1 MRFIHRTKRN
11 QLVSIE
17 SPVILAVMQG
27 KDRMFSTFNDR
38 VVQDQSFLTKQERA
52 CDVLEAVKV
61 TSVPVDKKVTVY
73 SDGKWSVQDF
83 WKDFQSQVLQI
94 LLLGNL

>member
-1 MRFIHRTKRN
+1 
-11 QLVSIE
+11 
-17 SPVILAVMQG
+17 
-27 KDRMFSTFNDR
+27 MFSTFNDR
-38 VVQDQSFLTKQERA
+38 DVQVQSLLTKQEKA
-52 CDVLEAVKV
+52 YDALKAVKV

-94 LLLGNL
+94 LLLGDL